1 MKAYPPFV
9 NFFEQTKEV
18 LIASDRSK
26 PRFHAFLK
34 LGQSNPKCK
43 RQTLQELLI
52 RPVQRLPSISLL
64 LNDLLKQ
71 TPKTNADHAE
81 LEKALAAI
89 KEVMTHINEDKR
101 RTEGQVVLFDIFNDI
116 EHCPAHIV
124 SSNRSFVSQC
134 DVIELGDG
142 IVGRGGQLTLFFFS
156 DVIEV
161 IIFLILNVLKNYDL
175 I

>member
-1 MKAYPPFV
+1 MVKAYPPFV

-18 LIASDRSK
+18 LSMSDRSK

-34 LGQSNPKCK
+34 LGQSNPKCR
-43 RQTLQELLI
+43 RQSLQELLI

-71 TPKTNADHAE
+71 TAKSNPDYGE
-81 LEKALAAI
+81 LEKALSTI

-116 EHCPAHIV
+116 ENCPV
-124 SSNRSFVSQC
+124 SFVKFC
-134 DVIELGDG
+134 HLN
-142 IVGRGGQLTLFFFS
+142 RFS
-156 DVIEV
+156 
-161 IIFLILNVLKNYDL
+161 FN
-175 I
+175 

>member
-1 MKAYPPFV
+1 MIKSVTCSDFYNMFTCLQSHDLVKAYPPFV

-18 LIASDRSK
+18 LSSSDRSK

-34 LGQSNPKCK
+34 LGQSNPKCR
-43 RQTLQELLI
+43 RQSLQELLI

-71 TPKTNADHAE
+71 TPKSNPDHGE
-81 LEKALAAI
+81 LEKALSTI

-116 EHCPAHIV
+116 ENCPV
-124 SSNRSFVSQC
+124 RSTMFT
-134 DVIELGDG
+134 
-142 IVGRGGQLTLFFFS
+142 TLL
-156 DVIEV
+156 
-161 IIFLILNVLKNYDL
+161 FLY
-175 I
+175 

>member
-1 MKAYPPFV
+1 M

-18 LIASDRSK
+18 LGLSDKSK

-34 LGQSNPKCK
+34 LGQSNPKCR
-43 RQTLQELLI
+43 RQSLQELLI

-71 TPKTNADHAE
+71 TPKTNPDNVE
-81 LEKALAAI
+81 LEKALATI

-116 EHCPAHIV
+116 ENCPVTNLQLILHVFFI
-124 SSNRSFVSQC
+124 SFINFATVSQWFL
-134 DVIELGDG
+134 VHH
-142 IVGRGGQLTLFFFS
+142 
-156 DVIEV
+156 
-161 IIFLILNVLKNYDL
+161 IF
-175 I
+175 

>member
-18 LIASDRSK
+18 LSLSDRSK

-34 LGQSNPKCK
+34 LGQSNPKCR
-43 RQTLQELLI
+43 RQSLQELLI

-71 TPKTNADHAE
+71 TPKSNPDHSE
-81 LEKALAAI
+81 LEKALSTI

-116 EHCPAHIV
+116 ENCPAHIV
-124 SSNRSFVSQC
+124 SSHRTFVSQC

-142 IVGRGGQLTLFFFS
+142 IIGRGGQLTLFVFS

-161 IIFLILNVLKNYDL
+161 KYFNLNNTNFAFG
-175 I
+175 